1 MLASGHLSGAGLDC
15 RDEALYCVGALSLVS
30 VVLFSL
36 RSVCDAHVDVAK
48 LMACVYVGAL
58 LESRHYYERVLSCF
72 LTVNPQIDHYG
83 YRTVLCCFEWSLADG
98 KFRKLSIAAVH
109 CRSRYVHAVNWA
121 GLCVS
126 GVSLSQLRRQHV
138 GMQSQS

>member
-36 RSVCDAHVDVAK
+36 RSVCGAHVAEEV
-48 LMACVYVGAL
+48 MACVYVGAL

-72 LTVNPQIDHYG
+72 LTVNPQIDHYD
-83 YRTVLCCFEWSLADG
+83 TVPYFVVLNG
-98 KFRKLSIAAVH
+98 
-109 CRSRYVHAVNWA
+109 
-121 GLCVS
+121 
-126 GVSLSQLRRQHV
+126 LSQTGNSGSYR
-138 GMQSQS
+138 